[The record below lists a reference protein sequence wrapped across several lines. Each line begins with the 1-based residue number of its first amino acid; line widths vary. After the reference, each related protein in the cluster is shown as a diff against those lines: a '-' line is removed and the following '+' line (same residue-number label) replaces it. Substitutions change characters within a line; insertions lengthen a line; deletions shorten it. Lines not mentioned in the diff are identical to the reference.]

1 MYIKAAFTFKSLT
14 TRKCQ
19 KKTHK
24 TIIDNYC
31 SSVEVKSKK
40 LINFNIKD
48 NIHS

>member
-14 TRKCQ
+14 IRKCQ
-19 KKTHK
+19 KTHK
-24 TIIDNYC
+24 TVIDDYC

-40 LINFNIKD
+40 LIDFNIKD